1 MQLQQR
7 KSGDGSIANGPE
19 IIILHLDL
27 GIGGAERLVVNVAL
41 NLLSLGYK
49 VSIVTTHHDRF
60 HCFDETRL
68 DGLLADKI
76 TVVGDWLPRQI
87 FGFGTALCSQIR
99 MVYAA
104 LCILQRGVPPKLVF
118 TDGVS
123 TPLPLFFWAGIHSV
137 FYCHYPDMLL
147 CSAGS
152 RKSMINKVYRLILD
166 TIEEWTTAC
175 ATSVFVNSYFT
186 KETFRN
192 TFPRLWDHSL
202 EPIVL
207 YPTLEDREELE
218 DYISLPDYLCNFLG
232 TFTEPSIANRKI
244 NMFISLNRYERKKRI
259 ELALQALAL
268 LKSGN
273 NKGCR
278 LLLVIAGG
286 YDEKVQENVQYLH
299 ELQATANSLGLI
311 WYFPSTPHILSLNTE
326 NTTEKRC
333 GPNVDVI
340 FRVSISSAEREA
352 LLLNSCALL
361 YTPENEH
368 FGIVPLE
375 AMRSGTP
382 VIAVNSG
389 GPVETIL
396 NGKTGFL
403 CDQTPESFSNAMK
416 RLTGVGNSRGEKY
429 LVRSSASIEMGSAG
443 REHVLNNFTAQI
455 MRDKLQKTIQEI
467 FAQSNPIKKYQV
479 IYGNKCLK
487 ALLSIVF
494 LLVFL
499 SLFILKVLCQSTDI

>member
-1 MQLQQR
+1 
-7 KSGDGSIANGPE
+7 
-19 IIILHLDL
+19 
-27 GIGGAERLVVNVAL
+27 
-41 NLLSLGYK
+41 
-49 VSIVTTHHDRF
+49 
-60 HCFDETRL
+60 
-68 DGLLADKI
+68 
-76 TVVGDWLPRQI
+76 
-87 FGFGTALCSQIR
+87 
-99 MVYAA
+99 
-104 LCILQRGVPPKLVF
+104 
-118 TDGVS
+118 
-123 TPLPLFFWAGIHSV
+123 
-137 FYCHYPDMLL
+137 
-147 CSAGS
+147 
-152 RKSMINKVYRLILD
+152 
-166 TIEEWTTAC
+166 
-175 ATSVFVNSYFT
+175 
-186 KETFRN
+186 
-192 TFPRLWDHSL
+192 
-202 EPIVL
+202 
-207 YPTLEDREELE
+207 LEDREELE
-218 DYISLPDYLCNFLG
+218 EYISFPDYLRDILG
-232 TFTEPSIANRKI
+232 TFKEPSNPNRKT

-268 LKSGN
+268 LKADN

-286 YDEKVQENVQYLH
+286 YDERVQENVQYLH
-299 ELQATANSLGLI
+299 ELQATADSLGLI
-311 WYFPSTPHILSLNTE
+311 WCFPSTPHIFSLTTD

-403 CDQTPESFSNAMK
+403 CDQTPESFSDAMK
-416 RLTGVGNSRGEKY
+416 HLMGVGNSRGGKY
-429 LVRSSASIEMGSAG
+429 LFRSSASIEMGSTG
-443 REHVLNNFTAQI
+443 RKHVLNNFTAQI

-467 FAQSNPIKKYQV
+467 VGQSNPIKKHQV
-479 IYGNKCLK
+479 VYGNKCLR

-494 LLVFL
+494 LLFFF
-499 SLFILKVLCQSTDI
+499 SLFILRLLCQSTNI